1 MSSPSERFYSKHTA
15 ATQTSTNCVFFQR
28 YAVCVCI
35 CDLPVRTNDA
45 LCNRV
50 SYLVENIFVV
60 GTADEELI
68 LGDKNRNIL
77 ISCTKVTN
85 IFCTV
90 KKSEVLLWISKLH
103 AAYAVLIL
111 QEHEAKIRLKL

>member
-1 MSSPSERFYSKHTA
+1 MSSPSECFYSKHTA

-28 YAVCVCI
+28 YAVGICV
-35 CDLPVRTNDA
+35 LPVRTNDA

-77 ISCTKVTN
+77 ISCTKVIN

-103 AAYAVLIL
+103 AAYADLIL

>member
-1 MSSPSERFYSKHTA
+1 M
-15 ATQTSTNCVFFQR
+15 FFQR
-28 YAVCVCI
+28 YAVCI
-35 CDLPVRTNDA
+35 CVLPVRTNDA

-68 LGDKNRNIL
+68 LGDKNRNIR
-77 ISCTKVTN
+77 ISCTKVIN
-85 IFCTV
+85 IFCQ
-90 KKSEVLLWISKLH
+90 VLLWISKLH